1 MIPFNLLGPRPNLS
15 DYNRK
20 VYYAIKITPAS
31 EELVLLKTF
40 VGHIVG
46 LCVCGCWIDEKITE

>member
-20 VYYAIKITPAS
+20 VYYTIKITPAS

-40 VGHIVG
+40 LGHIVG
-46 LCVCGCWIDEKITE
+46 LCVCGC